1 MYTYIVNAGREYCI
15 AIKRSK
21 GEIVYVRGTKVE
33 HAGARSADFLAGSAD
48 KE

>member
-1 MYTYIVNAGREYCI
+1 MYRYIVNAGREYCI

-33 HAGARSADFLAGSAD
+33 HAGATVEAPTF
-48 KE
+48 